1 MCCFSRPVQFVRDT
15 GIFARR
21 SGERLQLL
29 VYSMKVGAP
38 EDLAMILPIPIA
50 AGTREDEVGFINL
63 EKYSNLFA
71 DFSKGFPDQSRT
83 LSAPGNLSFGA
94 PAGSTLRVENVGNFV
109 ASFVPTVADFAR
121 LDPRFRLPDEAW
133 KRLGLYAKF
142 GFAVF
147 QLKKGAGP
155 IHPMAFAFPTARPD
169 YLFFPTVHIH
179 DGEVHPEAEFDHSL
193 YCQPGKAGLR
203 STVPWDESP
212 GPARAFINIGKAP
225 GLVIADNHVFRLKL
239 SGTLT
244 NQDTWLRVA

>member
-1 MCCFSRPVQFVRDT
+1 MCCFSRRVEFVKDT

-21 SGERLQLL
+21 SGQRLQLL
-29 VYSMKVGAP
+29 IYSMKVGAP
-38 EDLAMILPIPIA
+38 EELAMILPIPVA

-63 EKYSNLFA
+63 EKYPNLFA
-71 DFSKGFPDQSRT
+71 DFSDGFPSGT
-83 LSAPGNLSFGA
+83 LSAPAGATLGTRGA
-94 PAGSTLRVENVGNFV
+94 PLKVENVGHFV

-203 STVPWDESP
+203 STVPWDESY
-212 GPARAFINIGKAP
+212 GPAGSFINTGKAP
-225 GLVIADNHVFRLKL
+225 GLVIADEHVHRLKL
-239 SGTLT
+239 NGTLT